1 MADTAYDLWLQALLA
16 GTYNLSSASVK
27 LMLVRT
33 GVGHY
38 VPNFTTDQ
46 FVNIVAG
53 GDQIAISSALASKS
67 ITDGVFD
74 AADTIFTAV
83 PAGPA
88 AGALVLF
95 IDTGSQASSPL
106 IYYLDSYSG
115 LPVTPTGADINVA
128 FSGLGIFEV
137 AN

>member
-1 MADTAYDLWLQALLA
+1 MADTAYSLFLQALLA
-16 GTYNLSSASVK
+16 GTYDLSSASVK
-27 LMLVRT
+27 LMLVEI

-38 VPNFTTDQ
+38 VPNFTTDE
-46 FVNIVAG
+46 FVSIVAG
-53 GDQIAISSALASKS
+53 GDQIAISSALSSKS
-67 ITDGVFD
+67 ITDGLFD
-74 AADTIFTAV
+74 AADTIFSAV

-88 AGALVLF
+88 GGALLLF

>member
-1 MADTAYDLWLQALLA
+1 VADTAYDLWLQALLA
-16 GTYNLSSASVK
+16 GTYDIATASVK
-27 LMLVRT
+27 MMLVRI
-33 GVGHY
+33 GAGHY
-38 VPNFTTDQ
+38 VPNFHTDQ
-46 FVNIVAG
+46 FVNIIAG
-53 GDQIAISSALASKS
+53 GDQIAISPALSSKT
-67 ITDGVFD
+67 ITDGVF
-74 AADTIFTAV
+74 AAANTVFTAV

-115 LPVTPTGADINVA
+115 LPVTPSGADIDVV